1 MASKVKKI
9 TALVM
14 VVVVIYL
21 TALSAVAVV
30 DHNGTGG
37 LKVINA
43 SDGLLLTWDA
53 VSGAKGYRV
62 NKYDPITG
70 KWSLVIGV
78 KSNRYHDTR
87 VNNGLEYTYKISYVN
102 SSGNVVTFKKTVKQ
116 LCLKA
121 PKITLS
127 CTPNSVMIVWNTF
140 STASQYRVYRKTVGD
155 KQWQC
160 IKVIYDKTQNYIMD
174 YMVKPGQTYTYTIKQ
189 VKGDIL
195 GSYSLTGFSTKYTK
209 APTVNSKH
217 SPKGVV
223 LNWTNINSSYSYV
236 IDHRSQTNPSW
247 KTIATVSGKNTYIC
261 PYNKIDFGVVNYF
274 RIRVKNTN
282 MVSYSTSVNGIDPNK
297 PMVALTYDDG
307 PHATV
312 TNSIVGTLKAYNA
325 RATFFVVGN
334 RVNSYKT
341 ALKNAYNA
349 GCEIGN
355 HSNDHYILT
364 KYKATTIKA
373 QIDSTNNTV
382 KAVTGKAPTIVRA
395 PGGSINSTVKSN
407 VKYPLIQ
414 WSVDTLD
421 WKTRKSSSVVASVKS
436 STKDGSIILM
446 HDLYS
451 STADATK
458 EIVPWLKSKGYQM
471 VTVTE
476 LLQIRGYDMKPG
488 EVYYN
493 GYKK

>member
-1 MASKVKKI
+1 MGKIKKL
-9 TALVM
+9 TAILM
-14 VVVVIYL
+14 VVAVIYL
-21 TALSAVAVV
+21 TVVSAVAAV
-30 DHNGTGG
+30 DHNGNGG
-37 LKVINA
+37 LKVINYA
-43 SDGLLLTWDA
+43 DGLLLTWDK
-53 VSGAKGYRV
+53 VPGAKGYRV
-62 NKYDPITG
+62 NKLDPITG

-78 KSNRYHDTR
+78 KNNKYQDQR
-87 VNNGLEYTYKISYVN
+87 VNNGLEYTYKISYIN
-102 SSGNVVTFKKTVKQ
+102 AENKIITFNKTEK
-116 LCLKA
+116 LRCLKA

-127 CTPNSVMIVWNTF
+127 CTPNSVMVVWNTF
-140 STASQYRVYRKTVGD
+140 STAAQYRVYRKTVGD
-155 KQWQC
+155 TQWQC
-160 IKVIYDKTQNYIMD
+160 IKVVNNKNQNYIMD
-174 YMVKPGQTYTYTIKQ
+174 YKVKQGQSYTYTIKQ
-189 VKGDIL
+189 VNGNNL
-195 GSYSLTGFSTKYTK
+195 GSYNVAGFTTQYIK
-209 APTVNSKH
+209 APTIGSKH

-223 LNWTNINSSYSYV
+223 LNWTNLNSKYSYI

-247 KTIATVSGKNTYIC
+247 KTVATVNGKGTYTC

-274 RIRVKNTN
+274 RVRVKNSN

-312 TNSIVGTLKAYNA
+312 TNSIVGTLKQYNA

-334 RVNSYKT
+334 RVSSYKT
-341 ALKNAYNA
+341 ALKNAYNS
-349 GCEIGN
+349 GCEIAN

-364 KYKATTIKA
+364 RYKAATIKA
-373 QIDSTNNTV
+373 QIDSANKAV
-382 KAVTGKAPTIVRA
+382 KSVTGKAPTLVRA
-395 PGGSINSTVKSN
+395 PGGSINSTVKAT

-421 WKTRKSSSVVASVKS
+421 WKTRKASSVVASVKS
-436 STKDGSIILM
+436 STRDGSIILM
-446 HDLYS
+446 HDLYQ

-458 EIVPWLKSKGYQM
+458 VIVPWLKDNGYQM